1 MGEKRESDEFEE
13 DDVDE
18 AVGSDD
24 PDLDHLFKDLERQKR
39 RGGPKG
45 GEPAWRRLEKYMEQ
59 KRTAELLSDFDDYE
73 IEEGGSKDAGGRAGS
88 VEAADDAADP
98 DEDEPA
104 TRRRER
110 SRSAR
115 RP

>member
-13 DDVDE
+13 DDADE
-18 AVGSDD
+18 AVESDD
-24 PDLDHLFKDLERQKR
+24 SDIDHLLKDLERQKR

-73 IEEGGSKDAGGRAGS
+73 IGEGEIEDGDVGAAGVDDGETGDAGDGRNGRRG
-88 VEAADDAADP
+88 
-98 DEDEPA
+98 
-104 TRRRER
+104 TRR
-110 SRSAR
+110 S
-115 RP
+115 